1 MKILIRS
8 SSFLMQ
14 ESKSWDNLKK
24 FNPSFSEYGEIIN
37 FSNHKKK
44 FDFDITI
51 IFLQDLISYYLV
63 NKKDIAKERRKI
75 DKILKLIEK
84 KIKLNKNINHVYF
97 LSRYCFLNYINNLK
111 DIDYSE
117 DFFQHLSNSLYAL
130 AKKNQN
136 ISIINLDRVFALQ
149 GFRNC
154 FDARNFNLF
163 RCRLSIN
170 GLNFLTTTI
179 RNVIEGF
186 IFPRKKVLLLDCDNT
201 LWGGV
206 LAEDGSKKIKLGE
219 DGEGLAFTDFQRA
232 IKKIKETGILLAI
245 LSKNNEKDVK
255 KFFVTMLRW
264 FLKKTIFPPLS
275 KLVEKAKI

>member
-117 DFFQHLSNSLYAL
+117 DFFST
-130 AKKNQN
+130 
-136 ISIINLDRVFALQ
+136 F
-149 GFRNC
+149 
-154 FDARNFNLF
+154 
-163 RCRLSIN
+163 
-170 GLNFLTTTI
+170 
-179 RNVIEGF
+179 E
-186 IFPRKKVLLLDCDNT
+186 
-201 LWGGV
+201 
-206 LAEDGSKKIKLGE
+206 
-219 DGEGLAFTDFQRA
+219 
-232 IKKIKETGILLAI
+232 
-245 LSKNNEKDVK
+245 
-255 KFFVTMLRW
+255 
-264 FLKKTIFPPLS
+264 
-275 KLVEKAKI
+275 